1 MRILFVG
8 DVMGRGGRQIVAGR
22 LPELRDRLKLDF
34 VVVNGENASHGKGIT
49 PAQANQMYA
58 AGADVITLGNHAFD
72 NDSVLSYFERE
83 PRLLRPINIA
93 RGAPGRG
100 SDVFSLPDGRRV
112 LVLQLLGRVGM
123 PGHYDDPFEDADRL
137 LAVMRIGREVNAT
150 VLDFHAEATSETMAM
165 GWFCD
170 GRVSMVVGTHT
181 HVPTADTR
189 ILEQGTAYVTD
200 VGMCGSF
207 NSVIGN
213 SKEAAVLRFST
224 GMRGGRLHPAV
235 ENPTLCA
242 IYVETDDR
250 MGLARRVE
258 QVRVGGAL
266 EEIWPEGIE

>member
-8 DVMGRGGRQIVAGR
+8 DVMGRGGRQIVADR

-34 VVVNGENASHGKGIT
+34 VVVNGENASHGMGIS
-49 PAQANQMYA
+49 PGQADQLYA
-58 AGADVITLGNHAFD
+58 AGANVVTLGNHAFD
-72 NDSVLSYFERE
+72 NDSILDHFDRE
-83 PRLLRPINIA
+83 PKLLRPLNIA
-93 RGAPGRG
+93 RAAPGRG
-100 SDVFSLPDGRRV
+100 SGVFNLPDGRMV

-123 PGHYDDPFEDADRL
+123 PGHYGDPFEDADKL
-137 LAVMRIGREVNAT
+137 LAVMRIGREVNAA
-150 VLDFHAEATSETMAM
+150 VIDFHAEATSETMAM

-170 GRVSMVVGTHT
+170 GRASLVVGTHT
-181 HVPTADTR
+181 HVPTADAR
-189 ILEQGTAYVTD
+189 ILEQGTAYITD

-242 IYVETDDR
+242 IYAETDDR
-250 MGLARRVE
+250 TGLALRVE

-266 EEIWPEGIE
+266 EEIWPEGID